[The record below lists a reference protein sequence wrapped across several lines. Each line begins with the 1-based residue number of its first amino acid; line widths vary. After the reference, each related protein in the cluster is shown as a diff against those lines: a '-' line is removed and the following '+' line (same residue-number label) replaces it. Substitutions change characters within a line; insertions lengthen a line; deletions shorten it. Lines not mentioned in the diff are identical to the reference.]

1 MWMTTRE
8 RSAALDNAPSRFDG
22 EDGDGPMC
30 AHDDIGAVGV
40 DAAEP
45 LTQAIAAVMYC
56 LHFLRY
62 GFVPEP
68 AFRAKRAQSCAGNP
82 LSVL

>member
-1 MWMTTRE
+1 MMRHRASAGKTAMAQCARMMTST
-8 RSAALDNAPSRFDG
+8 LW
-22 EDGDGPMC
+22 
-30 AHDDIGAVGV
+30 GA

-45 LTQAIAAVMYC
+45 LTQAIAAVIHC
-56 LHFLRY
+56 LHFLHY

>member
-1 MWMTTRE
+1 MRHRASTMKMAMAQCARMMT
-8 RSAALDNAPSRFDG
+8 SALW
-22 EDGDGPMC
+22 
-30 AHDDIGAVGV
+30 GV

-45 LTQAIAAVMYC
+45 LIQVIAAVMHR

-62 GFVPEP
+62 GFVPDP